1 MLRHLRVTN
10 FAILSDVSLELG
22 PGFNALTGETG
33 AGKSLIVEA
42 VNLLRGG
49 RASADIPRAGA
60 KEAVV
65 EAIFEVTDLVRTQ
78 VTSLLSEA
86 GLPESEDDLLV
97 RRVIHRGG
105 RSRTYING
113 ALTTASRLAEI
124 GAYMVDLSGQHQ
136 HQGLVDPK
144 RHRATLDACADNKL
158 PLQRMHDAYE
168 LLAARRGTLE
178 SLRANESDRSERLDY
193 LRFQLDEL
201 SEANLSPGED
211 EELERERSIL
221 ASVDKLQ
228 STAAECESLLYGCDG
243 SAVDRLHL
251 AARALESGA
260 LLDDSLVD
268 CAQLVN
274 EALTLAEEAARSMER
289 YAGKL
294 DADPARLAEIDDRLA
309 LLRKLTRKH
318 GATLKTGSLQEL
330 IAKTESLQAEVH
342 ELDHHDD
349 RLANLEAQLSAAQSD
364 ADKAATALHKR
375 RKKAANKLE
384 SEVAPALAALGMG
397 SARLMVY
404 IEKSDKLSSEGGDKV
419 EFLLAANTGETAK
432 PLSRVASGGE
442 LSRIMLALK
451 LVLRRADNVSCYV
464 FDEVDAGIGGAT
476 AEVVGQQIRQVANE
490 RQVLCVTHLPQI
502 AALGDL
508 HFHVSKKEA
517 AGRTE
522 TEVRRLTDK
531 ERHAEIARMVGGVK
545 VSAQARA
552 HAKAMLSAARS

>member
-65 EAIFEVTDLVRTQ
+65 EAIFEVTELVRDAVATRLH
-78 VTSLLSEA
+78 TA
-86 GLPESEDDLLV
+86 GLPESDDELLV

-113 ALTTASRLAEI
+113 ALTTASCLAEI
-124 GAYMVDLSGQHQ
+124 GALMVDLSGQHQ

-158 PLQRMHDAYE
+158 PLQKMHDAYE
-168 LLAARRGTLE
+168 LLATRRKSLE
-178 SLRANESDRSERLDY
+178 AMQAADSDRAERLDY

-201 SEANLSPGED
+201 SDANLSLGED
-211 EELERERSIL
+211 EELARERKLL
-221 ASVDKLQ
+221 ASVDKVQ
-228 STAAECESLLYGCDG
+228 SAADECEALLYGSDN
-243 SAVDRLHL
+243 SAVDRLQQ
-251 AARALESGA
+251 AAQALESTTE
-260 LLDDSLVD
+260 LDDSLANF
-268 CAQLVN
+268 AQLVH
-274 EALTLAEEAARSMER
+274 EAHTLAEEAARSIQQ
-289 YAGKL
+289 YAANL
-294 DADPARLAEIDDRLA
+294 DADPARLAEVDDRLA
-309 LLRKLTRKH
+309 LIRKLSRKH
-318 GATLKTGSLQEL
+318 NASLEEL
-330 IAKTESLQAEVH
+330 VGKTEAIQSEVDQLDNHEERLSELRAE
-342 ELDHHDD
+342 
-349 RLANLEAQLSAAQSD
+349 LAAAESAAN
-364 ADKAATALHKR
+364 KAALALRKR
-375 RKKAANKLE
+375 RKKAASKLE
-384 SEVAPALAALGMG
+384 DEVAPALAALGMG
-397 SARLMVY
+397 SARLIVHM
-404 IEKSDKLSSEGGDKV
+404 EKSEQLGSCGGDRV

-451 LVLRRADNVSCYV
+451 LVLRRADSVSCYV
-464 FDEVDAGIGGAT
+464 FDEVDTGIGGAT

-502 AALGDL
+502 AAFGDL
-508 HFHVSKKEA
+508 HFHVSKREVD
-517 AGRTE
+517 GRTE
-522 TEVRRLTDK
+522 TKVQRLTDK
-531 ERHAEIARMVGGVK
+531 QRQAELARMVGGVK

-552 HAKAMLSAARS
+552 HAKAMLAAAAEFR